1 MIYDKTV
8 NFDAPSTLNQNPSF
22 ALPYSFRLTI
32 DGQKY
37 KNAMFSVQRVEIPDI
52 TASGAPLNL
61 PQRNIA
67 LAADKLTY
75 SDLNLTFLLD
85 EDFTN
90 YIEIHDW
97 MYGAITQPDSP
108 EIDKYKDISL
118 MVLSSHNNVV
128 REFKF
133 VKAFPI
139 NLSAIPFDATLTDAE
154 YLTATV
160 VFQYSYFKIV

>member
-8 NFDAPSTLNQNPSF
+8 NFDTPSVLNENPSF

-32 DGQKY
+32 DGQRY

-52 TASGAPLNL
+52 TADGAPMNL

-67 LAADKLTY
+67 FAADKLTY
-75 SDLNLTFLLD
+75 ADLNVTFLVD

-90 YIEIHDW
+90 YVEIHDW
-97 MYGAITQPDSP
+97 MYGAVTQADDPTVA
-108 EIDKYKDISL
+108 KYKDISL
-118 MVLSSHNNVV
+118 LVLSSHNNVV

-139 NLSAIPFDATLTDAE
+139 NLSSIAFDATLTEAE
-154 YLTATV
+154 YLTASV
-160 VFQYSYFKIV
+160 VFHYSYFKIT

>member
-8 NFDAPSTLNQNPSF
+8 NFSASSALNANPSF
-22 ALPYSFRLTI
+22 AMPFSFRLVI

-37 KNAMFSVQRVEIPDI
+37 KNALFSVQRVEIPDI
-52 TASGAPLNL
+52 SAEGAPLNL

-67 LAADKLTY
+67 FAADKITY
-75 SDLNLTFLLD
+75 ADLSLSFLVD

-97 MYGAITQPDSP
+97 MYGAVTQPDSP
-108 EIDKYKDISL
+108 SIDKYKDISL
-118 MVLSSHNNVV
+118 LVMSSHNNVS

-133 VKAFPI
+133 VEAFPI
-139 NLSAIPFDATLTDAE
+139 NLSSVQFDATLTEAD
-154 YLTATV
+154 YLAANVT
-160 VFQYSYFKIV
+160 FKYSYFKIL

>member
-8 NFDAPSTLNQNPSF
+8 NFDTSSTLNQNPSF
-22 ALPYSFRLTI
+22 ALPHSFRLVI
-32 DGQKY
+32 DGQRY
-37 KNAMFSVQRVEIPDI
+37 KNAIFSVQRAQIPDL
-52 TASGAPLNL
+52 TAEAAPLNL

-67 LAADKLTY
+67 FAPDKLNY
-75 SDLNLTFLLD
+75 ADLSLSFLID

-97 MYGAITQPDSP
+97 MYGAVTEPDSNT
-108 EIDKYKDISL
+108 ENKYKDISL
-118 MVLSSHNNVV
+118 LVMSSHNNVV

-139 NLSAIPFDATLTDAE
+139 NLSAVAFDATVTDAE
-154 YLTATV
+154 YLTADV
-160 VFQYSYFKIV
+160 VFHYSYFKIS

>member
-1 MIYDKTV
+1 MVYDKTV
-8 NFDAPSTLNQNPSF
+8 NFDAPSTLNRNPSF
-22 ALPYSFRLTI
+22 ALPHSFRLTI

-52 TASGAPLNL
+52 TADGAPMNL

-67 LAADKLTY
+67 FSADKITY
-75 SDLNLTFLLD
+75 ADLSLTFLLD

-97 MYGAITQPDSP
+97 MYGAVTQPDAP
-108 EIDKYKDISL
+108 DVAKYKDISL
-118 MVLSSHNNVV
+118 LILSSHNNVV

-139 NLSAIPFDATLTDAE
+139 NLSSVQFDSTLTDAE
-154 YLTATV
+154 YLTASVT
-160 VFQYSYFKIV
+160 FHYSYFKIV